1 MFNLLKKIGKK
12 IKSFSSSIMPNN
24 KRFIYNTPSIPWS
37 NGLFPGDI
45 LDEDL
50 HLEPL
55 NAILKQF
62 CPDLYQQ
69 LRWVVLESARQAKRE
84 EPKLDELE
92 TQRENLTTEAAACE
106 AAMDK
111 VVESPSPDFTVEEEP
126 TEPWFTPI
134 LTIGLSIMLFLGLCE
149 YLGVKIYDLDW
160 DQTIPLLEALFGA
173 VCINLGEKLAIETFV
188 ESHRRYE
195 PQRNHSDDEEMKN
208 LIPFWS
214 RYASGDSAI
223 WAATFIVVCEVGFAT
238 PGLISLLPP
247 SASSSIVMQ
256 LIALSAAGLAAVV
269 NVFMAWGN
277 AQAKINWRRE
287 KLTIQA
293 AEQQWIE
300 AERERLAQS
309 EPISDEQREFRVRAA
324 AAKSRLKVVEQRIL
338 AQQERLSDAKERARL
353 EYERWEY
360 AVKRWL
366 SENEAKVE
374 RYRNSYSSMNSPEIH
389 LYPPEANGH
398 QAIKN
403 IDFSN

>member
-1 MFNLLKKIGKK
+1 MFNFLKKIGKK
-12 IKSFSSSIMPNN
+12 IKSLSPSTLN

-50 HLEPL
+50 HLKPL
-55 NAILKQF
+55 NGILKQF

-69 LRWVVLESARQAKRE
+69 LRWVVLESARQARQE
-84 EPKLDELE
+84 ELKLDELE
-92 TQRENLTTEAAACE
+92 IRREDLTTKAAACE
-106 AAMDK
+106 AAIDK
-111 VVESPSPDFTVEEEP
+111 VVESLSPDFTVEEEP

-149 YLGVKIYDLDW
+149 YLGVKINDLDW
-160 DQTIPLLEALFGA
+160 NQAIPLLEALFGA
-173 VCINLGEKLAIETFV
+173 ICINLGEKLAIETFV

-195 PQRNHSDDEEMKN
+195 PQRNHSDNEEMSN

-223 WAATFIVVCEVGFAT
+223 WAATFVVICEVGFAT

-247 SASSSIVMQ
+247 SASSSIFMQ

-269 NVFMAWGN
+269 NVLMGWGN
-277 AQAKINWRRE
+277 AQAKVNWRRE
-287 KLTIQA
+287 KLTVQA
-293 AEQQWIE
+293 AKQEWIE

-309 EPISDEQREFRVRAA
+309 EPISEEQRNFRVRAA
-324 AAKSRLKVVEQRIL
+324 AAKSRLKVVEEKIS
-338 AQQERLSDAKERARL
+338 AQQEKLSDAKERARL

-360 AVKRWL
+360 AVKLWL
-366 SENEAKVE
+366 SENEVKVE
-374 RYRNSYSSMNSPEIH
+374 RYHNSYSSINSPEIH